1 MRVPSSGRE
10 PHSTT
15 LLRDNT
21 AVHHSKND
29 CEMAELG
36 SKPVSLGVSKCFPV
50 CPRKRT
56 SDPSQSAP
64 GIIPHTQ
71 EHAPSHGGALGRALA
86 RRARPR
92 LRHPD

>member
-1 MRVPSSGRE
+1 MRSKSRAKR
-10 PHSTT
+10 S
-15 LLRDNT
+15 NT
-21 AVHHSKND
+21 
-29 CEMAELG
+29 ELNPLIGDFINTIG

-50 CPRKRT
+50 CPRKRA

-92 LRHPD
+92 LRHRD